1 MTPARMAEIHAA
13 AFDGHGQVWS
23 EAEIAA
29 MRAQPLIDYVAA
41 GDDGFVLLQLV
52 PPEAEILT
60 LAVDPAAQGRGLGA
74 VLLDVA
80 GELAARGGAET
91 LFLEVAEDNATA
103 RDLYARAG
111 FRETGRRR
119 GYYARVGAAPVDA
132 LLLTRSLAAEK
143 TDMP

>member
-29 MRAQPLIDYVAA
+29 MRAKPIIDYVAA
-41 GDDGFVLLQLV
+41 GNDGFVLFQLL

-74 VLLDVA
+74 VLLHVA
-80 GELAARGGAET
+80 GELAARAGAET

-103 RDLYARAG
+103 RELYARAG
-111 FRETGRRR
+111 FHETGRRR
-119 GYYARVGAAPVDA
+119 GYYARADAEPVDA
-132 LLLTRSLAAEK
+132 LLLALSLAAEK
-143 TDMP
+143 TDTP